1 MSSRGLT
8 CSPDPKARGALP
20 VDPEG
25 SAGRLRLEPEGPRRP
40 PGRPRRIGWQVV
52 PPTRGPCGTG
62 VRRSRGTTGHSPL
75 GPEGPRLARRFP
87 KERRAGVPLLRRTA
101 KRLTEGDGL
110 DLTASSLG
118 RPPHHRRLRR
128 VAPPAWPTLLA
139 DPVPVAEGVRRCLG
153 EKHPAPQGFSR
164 TSSDDHGLRGVS
176 SACRLDGACRT
187 SCQHFL
193 STECSTEWSPACPH
207 GGDANGPVRGLASHA
222 PLLTLLPRGSVR
234 PDPRD
239 LPGATR

>member
-52 PPTRGPCGTG
+52 PPTRGPAERASEIPRDHRTFAPRT
-62 VRRSRGTTGHSPL
+62 RRSA
-75 GPEGPRLARRFP
+75 ARPPFP
-87 KERRAGVPLLRRTA
+87 KERRAGVPLLQRTA
-101 KRLTEGDGL
+101 KRLTECDGL

-139 DPVPVAEGVRRCLG
+139 DPVPVAEGVRRFLG

-176 SACRLDGACRT
+176 SACRLEGASQT

>member
-1 MSSRGLT
+1 M
-8 CSPDPKARGALP
+8 LP
-20 VDPEG
+20 
-25 SAGRLRLEPEGPRRP
+25 RPEGPRSP
-40 PGRPRRIGWQVV
+40 AGRPRRIGWQVA
-52 PPTRGPCGTG
+52 PRARRPATPSRSTPEDRLAGCPADPRAGGTG

-101 KRLTEGDGL
+101 KRLTECDGL

-153 EKHPAPQGFSR
+153 EKHPAPQGFSG

-207 GGDANGPVRGLASHA
+207 GGDVNGPVRGRVSHA